1 MQSGRSSRA
10 WFPRLHRRR
19 PSELHSVIIAN
30 ARVHIFESSTQCHLT
45 TTCSKLI
52 HTDILEK
59 EAYVNQ
65 KHQQTWWSPVV
76 HFGVHIVVGSL
87 IFVLISLPAF
97 GLGLLVQYL
106 AIHGTAPYV
115 IQVLTLLEY
124 AIVTIDAMAFLAYLV
139 ITGINAVREMT
150 E

>member
-1 MQSGRSSRA
+1 
-10 WFPRLHRRR
+10 
-19 PSELHSVIIAN
+19 
-30 ARVHIFESSTQCHLT
+30 
-45 TTCSKLI
+45 
-52 HTDILEK
+52 
-59 EAYVNQ
+59 
-65 KHQQTWWSPVV
+65 VV

-97 GLGLLVQYL
+97 GLGVLVQYL
-106 AIHGTAPYV
+106 AVNGTAPYV
-115 IQVLTLLEY
+115 VQVLTLLEY

>member
-1 MQSGRSSRA
+1 MQEFASLKPQLSISPQQPPQNEFTLKSSQKGA
-10 WFPRLHRRR
+10 
-19 PSELHSVIIAN
+19 S
-30 ARVHIFESSTQCHLT
+30 
-45 TTCSKLI
+45 
-52 HTDILEK
+52 
-59 EAYVNQ
+59 VNQ
-65 KHQQTWWSPVV
+65 KHPPTWWSPVV
-76 HFGVHIVVGSL
+76 HFGVHIVVGFL

-139 ITGINAVREMT
+139 ITGIHAVREMT

>member
-1 MQSGRSSRA
+1 M
-10 WFPRLHRRR
+10 
-19 PSELHSVIIAN
+19 
-30 ARVHIFESSTQCHLT
+30 
-45 TTCSKLI
+45 
-52 HTDILEK
+52 
-59 EAYVNQ
+59 
-65 KHQQTWWSPVV
+65 

-106 AIHGTAPYV
+106 AMKGTAPYV
-115 IQVLTLLEY
+115 VQVLTLLEY
-124 AIVTIDAMAFLAYLV
+124 AIVTIDAMAFFAYLV

>member
-1 MQSGRSSRA
+1 MN
-10 WFPRLHRRR
+10 P
-19 PSELHSVIIAN
+19 
-30 ARVHIFESSTQCHLT
+30 
-45 TTCSKLI
+45 
-52 HTDILEK
+52 
-59 EAYVNQ
+59 
-65 KHQQTWWSPVV
+65 KHQQTWWAPVV
-76 HFGVHIVVGSL
+76 HFGVHVVVGSL

-106 AIHGTAPYV
+106 AMKGTAPYV

-124 AIVTIDAMAFLAYLV
+124 AIVTIDAVAFLAYLV

>member
-1 MQSGRSSRA
+1 
-10 WFPRLHRRR
+10 
-19 PSELHSVIIAN
+19 
-30 ARVHIFESSTQCHLT
+30 
-45 TTCSKLI
+45 
-52 HTDILEK
+52 
-59 EAYVNQ
+59 VNQ
-65 KHQQTWWSPVV
+65 KHPSTWWSPVV

-87 IFVLISLPAF
+87 IFVLISMPAF
-97 GLGLLVQYL
+97 GLGILVQYL
-106 AIHGTAPYV
+106 AVNGTAPYV

>member
-1 MQSGRSSRA
+1 MHPKPAS
-10 WFPRLHRRR
+10 
-19 PSELHSVIIAN
+19 
-30 ARVHIFESSTQCHLT
+30 
-45 TTCSKLI
+45 
-52 HTDILEK
+52 
-59 EAYVNQ
+59 
-65 KHQQTWWSPVV
+65 TWWSPVV
-76 HFGVHIVVGSL
+76 HFGVHVVVGSL

-97 GLGLLVQYL
+97 GLGLLVQSL
-106 AIHGTAPYV
+106 ALQGTAPYV